1 MSDLR
6 VYVHC
11 LNSACMC
18 TCIYT
23 DVLVLAQLYKKVLLR
38 FLDPLLAVSF
48 LVTASDPTYV
58 VVMNGSLP
66 ESSRNLSGVGLDG
79 IIVTNG
85 TPCMTTV
92 SLLCLTYVYYN

>member
-1 MSDLR
+1 MIYAYTYIVST
-6 VYVHC
+6 VH
-11 LNSACMC
+11 ACVHV
-18 TCIYT
+18 YT
-23 DVLVLAQLYKKVLLR
+23 DILVLAQLYKKVLVR